1 MQENPLSEEFSGS
14 HLRFS
19 GGYLKNG
26 TSVLAKCQE
35 GL

>member
-14 HLRFS
+14 HFRFS
-19 GGYLKNG
+19 GGYLKTG
-26 TSVLAKCQE
+26 TNFLARCQE